1 MLKISKWFLSIIT
14 FTAATLIAVYTIP
27 EDAPTSLMI
36 LRFILGFIFLSFIP
50 GHCLFRALFPKESR
64 KNIIEEIV
72 LSVTLSFS
80 ITGLICL
87 ILGVTNV
94 GLSINSIAISV
105 TVIVLILSSLST
117 FTRSIS

>member
-1 MLKISKWFLSIIT
+1 MLKVSKWFLHIIA
-14 FTAATLIAVYTIP
+14 FTVATLIAVYTIP
-27 EDAPTSLMI
+27 EGAPTSLMI
-36 LRFILGFIFLSFIP
+36 LRFVLGFIFLSIIP
-50 GHCLFRALFPKESR
+50 GHCLFRAIFPKERR

-87 ILGVTNV
+87 ILGVTNI
-94 GLSINSIAISV
+94 GLNINSIAISV
-105 TVIVLILSSLST
+105 TVIVLILASLST

>member
-1 MLKISKWFLSIIT
+1 
-14 FTAATLIAVYTIP
+14 
-27 EDAPTSLMI
+27 
-36 LRFILGFIFLSFIP
+36 
-50 GHCLFRALFPKESR
+50 HCLFRVIFPKERR

-87 ILGVTNV
+87 ILGVTNI
-94 GLSINSIAISV
+94 GLNINSIAISV
-105 TVIVLILSSLST
+105 TVIVLILASLST